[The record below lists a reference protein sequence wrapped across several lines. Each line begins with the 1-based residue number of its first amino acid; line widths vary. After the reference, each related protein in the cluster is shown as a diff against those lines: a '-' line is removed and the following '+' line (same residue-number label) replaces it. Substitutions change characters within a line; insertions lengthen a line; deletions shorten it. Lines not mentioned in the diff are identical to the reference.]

1 MIAAA
6 LVAAGCAAYPA
17 AHPVQL
23 EVGEQNGIGY
33 IQAYNALVRYRFSED
48 GGVLSSAFLHFTT
61 LQDRATDAVPGW
73 EGEGDQVSFTQGAAR
88 PFELWIDGPDTAR
101 VTHEA
106 SVLEHDA
113 AEAVVQL
120 RGAGEGWDALKTF
133 TVKHDTLYTM
143 DVKLDVQAPG
153 SNVQLVLGHLP
164 RGRDAPDL
172 KYIYDGVVRD
182 APQPAGT
189 YGRFEGIGLVG
200 NRVIYFLRFNVP
212 QDAKPFQAVNPAGQL
227 VFGLEI
233 EEVPE
238 AFTLSGTLFAGRNRY
253 LILEA
258 AGLEELVSVGL
269 FSQFLVYVM
278 RFLSWLYELTGNYV
292 WAIFLFTLLTRVILY
307 PFMRTQLRSMA
318 KMQRLQPKIKK
329 LQERYKDDR
338 ATQQKQMV
346 ELYRQEKV
354 NPLGGCLPMLL
365 QFPLLILLWQA
376 ILYSAEKIR
385 LSPGFLWITDLSQ
398 PDPFYILVIV
408 TTGLMLLQQWLT
420 QRRMASPATGGS
432 QAIGWLFPI
441 IMAVLFLGW
450 PAGLW
455 MYWLFTTV
463 FQVGQQWLV
472 DREIARE
479 SVGGA
484 MARTADTNDNDQDG
498 TEQGD

>member
-23 EVGEQNGIGY
+23 EIGEHNGVGYMQVR
-33 IQAYNALVRYRFSED
+33 NALVRYRFSED

-73 EGEGDQVSFTQGAAR
+73 DGEGDQASFAPGAAR
-88 PFELWIDGPDTAR
+88 PFELWIDGPDTAKAL
-101 VTHEA
+101 HEV

-113 AEAVVQL
+113 EEAVLEL
-120 RGAGEGWDALKTF
+120 RGSGEAWDALKTF
-133 TVKHDTLYTM
+133 SVQDDALYTM
-143 DVKLDVQAPG
+143 NVKLDVQAPG
-153 SNVQLVLGHLP
+153 SNVKVVLGYLP

-172 KYIYDGVVRD
+172 MYIYDDVVHTS
-182 APQPAGT
+182 PQPEGS
-189 YGRFEGIGLVG
+189 YGRFEGLGLVG
-200 NRVIYFLRFNVP
+200 NRVVYFLRFTAP
-212 QDAKPFQAVNPAGQL
+212 HGAKPFQAVNPAGQL

-233 EEVPE
+233 EEAPE
-238 AFTLSGTLFAGRNRY
+238 AFALSGTLYTGRNRY
-253 LILEA
+253 LLLEA
-258 AGLEELVSVGL
+258 AALEELVSVGL

-329 LQERYKDDR
+329 LQEHYKDDR
-338 ATQQKQMV
+338 ATLQKQMV

-376 ILYSAEKIR
+376 ILYSAETIR

-420 QRRMASPATGGS
+420 QRRMATPTTGGS
-432 QAIGWLFPI
+432 QAIGWLFPL

-463 FQVGQQWLV
+463 FQVGQQWMV

-484 MARTADTNDNDQDG
+484 VATRADTDANDG
-498 TEQGD
+498 TEQED